1 MFNNN
6 RYLMV
11 HGQKKT
17 RCTDINCQHFNFDC
31 QANGQAIHELLCWSF
46 IVNVLLS
53 FVITQLK
60 TTNYNLQLQIAL

>member
-1 MFNNN
+1 MFKNN

-11 HGQKKT
+11 QGQKKT
-17 RCTDINCQHFNFDC
+17 RCTDIYCQHFNFYC
-31 QANGQAIHELLCWSF
+31 QANGQEIHELLCWSF